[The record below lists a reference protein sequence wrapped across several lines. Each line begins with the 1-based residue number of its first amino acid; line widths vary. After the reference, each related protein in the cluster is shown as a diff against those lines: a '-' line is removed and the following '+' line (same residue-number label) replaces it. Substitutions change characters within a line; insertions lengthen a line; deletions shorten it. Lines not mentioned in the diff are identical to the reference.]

1 MNTDK
6 SATTPSPV
14 DVPALT
20 PARIGRRSGRES
32 GTLATALLTLLT
44 LLGALLL
51 TTPSA
56 EAADT
61 CIGTTFNDRLYCPGT
76 IWGVKSTI
84 YGVGAPVVLRQVAVA
99 AKTTSTVTVQ
109 AGEFVPCPPGHFCGS
124 TMTLSTLTL
133 SWRGKGR
140 PTVGKS
146 IDLYGI
152 TTTASLTPAG
162 YVYVTP
168 FDCTYC

>member
-6 SATTPSPV
+6 PATRSPV

-20 PARIGRRSGRES
+20 PAGTGRRSGRES

-51 TTPSA
+51 TAPSA
-56 EAADT
+56 EATDPCT
-61 CIGTTFNDRLYCPGT
+61 GTTFNGRLYCPGT
-76 IWGVKSTI
+76 IWGVKSTT
-84 YGVGAPVVLRQVAVA
+84 YGVGAPLVLHQVAVA
-99 AKTTSTVTVQ
+99 AKTTNTVTVQ
-109 AGEFVPCPPGHFCGS
+109 AGEFVPCPPGHICGAS
-124 TMTLSTLTL
+124 MTLSTLTVPW
-133 SWRGKGR
+133 SGKGR

-146 IDLYGI
+146 IDVYGT
-152 TTTASLTPAG
+152 TTTASLTPSG